1 MIYREVNRGAGKPY
15 PYAIDRDVRI
25 GGKIME
31 VIQFVLNE
39 KGEKIAVMVD
49 LRIVT
54 RIGRRSP
61 PRSPIN
67 KFRAFPLYQ

>member
-1 MIYREVNRGAGKPY
+1 MIYREVNRGAGKPC

-49 LRIVT
+49 LR
-54 RIGRRSP
+54 
-61 PRSPIN
+61 
-67 KFRAFPLYQ
+67 K